1 MASIE
6 KRGQKSWRL
15 VVEVGTGQDGRR
27 KKKTKTIKVEDEAL
41 LKTTKRLNDY
51 LNDQLHEFKREVE
64 AGEYIKPEKMTFKD
78 FVEQQWRP
86 KFEKLDL
93 AKTTQITFDQHLRI
107 HILPYFG
114 YMHLGSIKT
123 MHVVDFMN
131 YLKSP
136 EAKGNKKNL
145 NDGILAGSTR
155 SYILKVLRSVFNSAV
170 EWSFIAKN
178 PCDGVKWPKVK
189 RPKLQVYEEEEL
201 EEIFNTLQ
209 HEPLI
214 WKMIIMVTFLG
225 GFRRGEVTALELD
238 DLNFGDDTI
247 RIDTNIPMKV
257 KGKFLIKD
265 PKSESSKRTIVMP
278 HWFME
283 QLSDYCKE
291 WKKEKLKN
299 MDKWQG
305 GDKNYLFHTGYGIPY
320 SPNSITNWWRKF
332 LKKHNF
338 RHIKLHGL
346 RHTSA
351 TYLLENG
358 ANMKAIQERLGHADV
373 KTTQEIYIHVTKKEE
388 KKIIQEFDHFQG
400 IK

>member
-265 PKSESSKRTIVMP
+265 PKSESSRRTIVMP

-283 QLSDYCKE
+283 QLNDYCRE

-299 MDKWQG
+299 MNKWQG

-373 KTTQEIYIHVTKKEE
+373 KTTQDIYIHVTKKEE
-388 KKIIQEFDHFQG
+388 KKIVHEFDHFES

>member
-15 VVEVGTGQDGRR
+15 VVETGSDKDGRR
-27 KKKTKTIKVEDEAL
+27 KRKTKTIKVEDEAL
-41 LKTTKRLNDY
+41 LKTTKRLRDY
-51 LNDQLHEFKREVE
+51 LNAELIKFKMEVE

-78 FVEQQWRP
+78 FVEQQWKP
-86 KFEKLDL
+86 KFEQIEL
-93 AKTTQITFDQHLRI
+93 AKSTQVTFDQHLRI

-114 YMHLGSIKT
+114 YMHLGNIKT

-136 EAKGNKKNL
+136 KAKGAKKNL
-145 NDGILAGSTR
+145 NDGILNGSTR

-170 EWSFIAKN
+170 EWSFIGKN
-178 PCDGVKWPKVK
+178 PCNGVKWPKIK
-189 RPKLQVYEEEEL
+189 KSKIEVYEETEL
-201 EEIFNTLQ
+201 EEIFNALQ
-209 HEPLI
+209 KEPLI
-214 WKMIIMVTFLG
+214 WKMIIMVAFLG

-247 RIDTNIPMKV
+247 RIDSNIPMKIN
-257 KGKFLIKD
+257 GEFLVKD
-265 PKSESSKRTIVMP
+265 PKSESSNRTIGMP

-283 QLSDYCKE
+283 QLSEYCKE
-291 WKKEKLKN
+291 WKKEKFK
-299 MDKWQG
+299 MGAKWKG
-305 GDKNYLFHTGYGIPY
+305 GDKKYLFHSGYGVPY

-332 LKKHNF
+332 LKRNNF

-358 ANMKAIQERLGHADV
+358 ANMKAIQERLGHADI
-373 KTTQEIYIHVTKKEE
+373 KTTQSIYIHVTKKEE
-388 KKIIQEFDHFQG
+388 RKVIQEFDHFQN